1 MKTCA
6 YCGFSNPDD
15 RVDCF
20 KCGTSLTPFPT
31 IEPAKYRFGPEK
43 GRELRRKA
51 LGYLV
56 LGLMIKVYWG
66 GYGSWTPY
74 DTDLLASLRQWV
86 EPVLLYGSALVYL
99 AGWVLAFF

>member
-1 MKTCA
+1 VKNCA

-20 KCGTSLTPFPT
+20 KCGNSLAPLPT
-31 IEPAKYRFGPEK
+31 LQTKTYRFGPDK
-43 GRELRRKA
+43 ARQLRRKA
-51 LGYLV
+51 LGYFV

-74 DTDLLASLRQWV
+74 DTDLLASFRQWV
-86 EPVLLYGSALVYL
+86 EPVLLYGSALVYF
-99 AGWVLAFF
+99 AGWVLAYF

>member
-15 RVDCF
+15 RVDWF
-20 KCGTSLTPFPT
+20 KCGTSLAAFPT
-31 IEPAKYRFGPEK
+31 IEVQRHRFGPEK
-43 GRELRRKA
+43 ARELRKRA

-66 GYGSWTPY
+66 GYGIWTPY
-74 DTDLLASLRQWV
+74 DTDLLASLRQWL
-86 EPVLLYGSALVYL
+86 EPVLLYGSALVCL
-99 AGWVLAFF
+99 AGWVLAWI